1 MNGVTEILKKYAYI
15 ALDIKKS
22 GAFICSRF
30 FSFLFLLNVLRFSK
44 VATVFVAVYFAVALI
59 SFVFGDSLMA
69 AGGKRSSGQ

>member
-30 FSFLFLLNVLRFSK
+30 FSFLRTGIKNAGAVPGVIFLQAYEFLFM
-44 VATVFVAVYFAVALI
+44 YHYALKII
-59 SFVFGDSLMA
+59 STIVPFTII
-69 AGGKRSSGQ
+69 RRQ